1 MYTIGKAP
9 IRVRTPITEPVPEPV
24 IVEPVVVEEPTAE
37 EPGQTTVEEVK
48 IIEELVEE
56 IPIPAQTQL
65 SLEEPAAAPKPPSSA
80 FNLGGFGE
88 FFGKALEEL
97 IKEKAE
103 ELKPEVLEILKAE
116 LQKLKPTNI
125 RITGRKSTGQ
135 VVGYK
140 HKMFRESV
148 FLCEQERQ
156 LMLVGPAGSG
166 KTTLASQISEA
177 FSIQFGHISCSAG
190 MSEAHLLGRM
200 LFDGT
205 YVPSEFVKCYE
216 QGGVFL
222 FDEIDAADSN
232 TLLVV
237 NSALANGYMS
247 VPNRK
252 DDPIATRHED
262 FICIVAGNSWGYGSN
277 SYQGRGYLD
286 AAFLDRF
293 AVCKIEIEY
302 DEELERD
309 IAGEHDIVLE
319 RMWEIR
325 KIITQNRMKR
335 IMSTRSI
342 VSAIRQTI
350 AGRSLKQIEKVFT
363 TGWAK
368 DEKRKIS

>member
-1 MYTIGKAP
+1 MYTIGKEP
-9 IRVRTPITEPVPEPV
+9 IRVKTPTTEPVPEPV
-24 IVEPVVVEEPTAE
+24 VVEPVVVVEPTTE
-37 EPGQTTVEEVK
+37 EPGQQTSVEEVK
-48 IIEELVEE
+48 IIED
-56 IPIPAQTQL
+56 PIIVPVQAQL
-65 SLEEPAAAPKPPSSA
+65 PLEEPAAIPKPPESA

-88 FFGKALEEL
+88 FFGEALEGL

-103 ELKPEVLEILKAE
+103 ELKPEVLEILKQE

-125 RITGRKSTGQ
+125 RITGRKATGQ
-135 VVGYK
+135 VTGYK
-140 HKMFRESV
+140 HKMFRESI

-166 KTTLASQISEA
+166 KTTLAKQIADS
-177 FSIQFGHISCSAG
+177 FGITFGHISCSAG

-205 YVPSEFVKCYE
+205 YVSSEFVKCYE
-216 QGGVFL
+216 NGGVFL

-252 DDPIATRHED
+252 DNPIATRHED

-309 IAGEHDIVLE
+309 IAGEYDVILE

-325 KIITQNRMKR
+325 KIIVQSRMKR
-335 IMSTRSI
+335 IVSTRSI
-342 VSAIRQTI
+342 VSAIRQTS
-350 AGRSLKQIEKVFT
+350 AGRSIKQIEKVFT